1 MMGARVDRKGSSAKV
16 IQMLSFVSSPSRI
29 GIQMMGYHYI
39 PAVEAIVGRV
49 SWYNIP
55 EQEKYTK
62 VTIKWL

>member
-1 MMGARVDRKGSSAKV
+1 
-16 IQMLSFVSSPSRI
+16 
-29 GIQMMGYHYI
+29 MMGYHYI